1 LTSHEGDKLMHQKI
15 AQLIIFGLISN
26 FSAHAAYPEN
36 TMNLVVSF
44 APGGATDITAR
55 IVAAAMSKN
64 IGQQIVV
71 ENRPGAGG
79 AVAAGIVRAN
89 KPNGYTLMLTSSV
102 YVVTPS
108 LKKPSPYDPLKDFI
122 PICEIGD
129 APNVIVVKA
138 DSPIKNLNDLI
149 MMARKDPK
157 LVSYGSPGPGT
168 TPHLAGEVLKI
179 RENIMMTHIPYKGAG
194 PAMTD
199 LLGGQTQ
206 VLFGSL
212 ASVMGQIQGGLVRPI
227 AQTGER
233 RWPDLA
239 NLPTL
244 ADLGIKDAVSSTF
257 QAIFVNAGTPPEIV
271 NYLSKQCIATIKQPE
286 VVESLK
292 QAGLATTA
300 LDSQGLRAR
309 IMREVPYWADVIEKG
324 GIKSE

>member
-1 LTSHEGDKLMHQKI
+1 
-15 AQLIIFGLISN
+15 
-26 FSAHAAYPEN
+26 
-36 TMNLVVSF
+36 
-44 APGGATDITAR
+44 
-55 IVAAAMSKN
+55 
-64 IGQQIVV
+64 
-71 ENRPGAGG
+71 
-79 AVAAGIVRAN
+79 
-89 KPNGYTLMLTSSV
+89 
-102 YVVTPS
+102 VTPS

-271 NYLSKQCIATIKQPE
+271 NYLSKQCVATIKQPE

-300 LDSQGLRAR
+300 LDSQGLRGR

-324 GIKSE
+324 GIKGE

>member
-1 LTSHEGDKLMHQKI
+1 
-15 AQLIIFGLISN
+15 
-26 FSAHAAYPEN
+26 
-36 TMNLVVSF
+36 
-44 APGGATDITAR
+44 
-55 IVAAAMSKN
+55 MSKN

-257 QAIFVNAGTPPEIV
+257 QAIFVNAGCLRCSPTQACMLGNYAV
-271 NYLSKQCIATIKQPE
+271 NDLPLSLSCGISSVGLVRLVVGCLILRLIGVQPF
-286 VVESLK
+286 SLEGF
-292 QAGLATTA
+292 A
-300 LDSQGLRAR
+300 S
-309 IMREVPYWADVIEKG
+309 
-324 GIKSE
+324 

>member
-1 LTSHEGDKLMHQKI
+1 MHQKI
-15 AQLIIFGLISN
+15 TQLIIFGLIST

-36 TMNLVVSF
+36 TINLVVSF

-55 IVAAAMSKN
+55 IVGAAMSKN

>member
-1 LTSHEGDKLMHQKI
+1 MHQKI
-15 AQLIIFGLISN
+15 AQLIIFGLLST

-71 ENRPGAGG
+71 ENRPGVGG

-244 ADLGIKDAVSSTF
+244 A
-257 QAIFVNAGTPPEIV
+257 
-271 NYLSKQCIATIKQPE
+271 
-286 VVESLK
+286 
-292 QAGLATTA
+292 
-300 LDSQGLRAR
+300 
-309 IMREVPYWADVIEKG
+309 
-324 GIKSE
+324 

>member
-1 LTSHEGDKLMHQKI
+1 MYLKFFPVIVLTVLN
-15 AQLIIFGLISN
+15 A
-26 FSAHAAYPEN
+26 FSANAAYPEN
-36 TMNLVVSF
+36 TINMVVSF

-55 IVAAAMSKN
+55 IVSAAMTKN

-79 AVAAGIVRAN
+79 AVAAGIVRGN

-108 LKKPSPYDPLKDFI
+108 LKKPAPYDALKDFI
-122 PICEIGD
+122 PVCEIGD
-129 APNVIVVKA
+129 APNVIVVKT
-138 DSPIKNLNDLI
+138 DSAIKNLNDLI
-149 MMARKDPK
+149 NLARKNPK
-157 LVSYGSPGPGT
+157 LISYGSPGPGT

-212 ASVMGQIQGGLVRPI
+212 ASVMGQIQGGIVRPI

-233 RWPDLA
+233 RWPDLS

-244 ADLGIKDAVSSTF
+244 AELGIKDAVSSTF
-257 QAIFVNAGTPPEIV
+257 QAIFVNAGTPPDIV
-271 NYLSKQCIATIKQPE
+271 NYLSKQCVNTLKQPE
-286 VVESLK
+286 VVESLRL
-292 QAGLATTA
+292 AGLATTA
-300 LDSQGLRAR
+300 LDSQGLRER
-309 IMREVPYWADVIEKG
+309 ITREVPYWAEVIEKG
-324 GIKSE
+324 GIKSD